1 MAQKKR
7 FQFLRMPN
15 GYDKFIYYSVLILAL
30 FGSIMVISA
39 SMTITSTTTDLLI
52 VGAKQ
57 VFYIIAGYIGMVF
70 LARYF
75 SFDYVRRHII
85 SIIVIT
91 FGFLFLTLIFPSVG
105 GARAWI
111 RIPLP
116 GVELT
121 LQPSEFAKLVVILI
135 FAVYLG
141 DLPKNIAQK
150 SSEIMGPPIYAML
163 GMFLIMVILQR
174 DLGTAVVLF
183 AISFFVFLLPSH
195 RKLFVWQR
203 PAFYLSI
210 LVSAVLVLIM
220 SDPGI
225 KILKSIDKGS
235 YQLQRF
241 LAAYN
246 PFEVAQEGGYQ
257 IISSLIA
264 IAKGNWFGVGLGRS
278 LQKYGY
284 LPAARTDFILAIV
297 AEETGMIGFT
307 IILVFYGIITYRLFR
322 GVFHAVDEKSR
333 MTLVGISLYLLV
345 HFILNIGGVTAMIPL
360 TGVPLLFI
368 SQGGSSTMAIMCGL
382 GIAQNILS
390 KQNVRQS
397 V

>member
-30 FGSIMVISA
+30 FGSIMVVSA

-85 SIIVIT
+85 SIIIIT

-121 LQPSEFAKLVVILI
+121 LQPSEFAKLVAILI

-203 PAFYLSI
+203 PAFYLSVF
-210 LVSAVLVLIM
+210 VSAVLIFIM
-220 SDPGI
+220 SDLGI
-225 KILKSIDKGS
+225 KDRKS
-235 YQLQRF
+235 
-241 LAAYN
+241 
-246 PFEVAQEGGYQ
+246 V
-257 IISSLIA
+257 
-264 IAKGNWFGVGLGRS
+264 V
-278 LQKYGY
+278 
-284 LPAARTDFILAIV
+284 
-297 AEETGMIGFT
+297 
-307 IILVFYGIITYRLFR
+307 
-322 GVFHAVDEKSR
+322 
-333 MTLVGISLYLLV
+333 
-345 HFILNIGGVTAMIPL
+345 
-360 TGVPLLFI
+360 
-368 SQGGSSTMAIMCGL
+368 
-382 GIAQNILS
+382 
-390 KQNVRQS
+390 
-397 V
+397 